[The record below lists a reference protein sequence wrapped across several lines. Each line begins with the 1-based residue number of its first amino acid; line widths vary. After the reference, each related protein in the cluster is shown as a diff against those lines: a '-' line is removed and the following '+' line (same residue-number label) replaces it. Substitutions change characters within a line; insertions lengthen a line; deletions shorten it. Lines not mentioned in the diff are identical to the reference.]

1 MASSAYPSS
10 ASSYQFYKL
19 PPNPVT
25 QHDRPAPCPTG
36 PPGRTR
42 VTRLA
47 LERHQVWVYLLA
59 IALGLGVGGLWPA
72 AGPALEALLWPTLV
86 VLLFAT
92 FMQVPLLQLAEAL
105 RDRRFAAA
113 VVIGNFGVLPL
124 LAWVLVEWLGMWG
137 ASPAV
142 RLGVLLV
149 LLVPCTDWFITFSQ
163 LGGGDVPRA
172 MAVTPLNLALQLLL
186 LPVYLAL
193 MADTGTLST
202 WTPAALAP
210 ALLVVLLPLVGAA
223 VAQRLLQRHPRADLV
238 RDAIAWA
245 PVPLLA
251 VVVCLIAAAQVHTVW
266 QGLHVLP
273 QVVPVFGVFLV
284 AAALV
289 AKALTRWLALP
300 TPQGR
305 TLAFS
310 LGTRNSFVVLPLA
323 LALPA
328 GWEATAVVVVVQSLI
343 ELLGMAVYLW
353 WVPRGLFAGS
363 AEAD

>member
-1 MASSAYPSS
+1 M
-10 ASSYQFYKL
+10 
-19 PPNPVT
+19 
-25 QHDRPAPCPTG
+25 
-36 PPGRTR
+36 
-42 VTRLA
+42 TRLA

-59 IALGLGVGGLWPA
+59 IALGLGGGSLWPA

-92 FMQVPLLQLAEAL
+92 FMQVPLLQWGQAL

-113 VVIGNFGVLPL
+113 VVIGNFVVLPL
-124 LAWVLVEWLGMWG
+124 LAWAIVEWLGLLG
-137 ASPAV
+137 AAPAV

-172 MAVTPLNLALQLLL
+172 MAVTPLNLVLQLLL

-193 MADTGTLST
+193 MGDTQTLST
-202 WTPAALAP
+202 WTLAALVP
-210 ALLVVLLPLVGAA
+210 AVLVVLLPLAGAT
-223 VAQRLLQRHPRADLV
+223 VAQRMLSHHPGADRIRNTL
-238 RDAIAWA
+238 AWG

-251 VVVCLIAAAQVHTVW
+251 VVVCLIAAAQVGTVR

-273 QVVPVFGVFLV
+273 LVVPVFAVFLV

-289 AKALTRWLALP
+289 AKALARWLALP
-300 TPQGR
+300 ATQGR

-328 GWEATAVVVVVQSLI
+328 GWEATAVVIVVQSLV
-343 ELLGMAVYLW
+343 ELLGMAAYLW
-353 WVPRGLFAGS
+353 WVPRRLFAGP
-363 AEAD
+363 AKAD

>member
-1 MASSAYPSS
+1 M
-10 ASSYQFYKL
+10 
-19 PPNPVT
+19 
-25 QHDRPAPCPTG
+25 
-36 PPGRTR
+36 
-42 VTRLA
+42 TRLA

-59 IALGLGVGGLWPA
+59 IALGLGVGSLWPA
-72 AGPALEALLWPTLV
+72 AGPALEALLWPTLA

-92 FMQVPLLQLAEAL
+92 FMQVPLLQLGKAL

-113 VVIGNFGVLPL
+113 VVIGNFVVLPL
-124 LAWVLVEWLGMWG
+124 LAWVLVAWLGMLG

-163 LGGGDVPRA
+163 LSGGDVPRA
-172 MAVTPLNLALQLLL
+172 MAVTPLNLVLQLLL
-186 LPVYLAL
+186 LPAYLWL
-193 MADTGTLST
+193 MGDATTLVSFHLAT
-202 WTPAALAP
+202 LAP
-210 ALLVVLLPLVGAA
+210 ALLVVVVPLAGAA
-223 VAQRLLQRHPRADLV
+223 VAQRTFKTHPKADAV
-238 RDAIAWA
+238 REALAWT

-251 VVVCLIAAAQVHTVW
+251 VVVFLIAGAQVSTVW

-273 QVVPVFGVFLV
+273 QVVPVFVVFLV

-289 AKALTRWLALP
+289 AKALARWLALP
-300 TPQGR
+300 AAQGR

-310 LGTRNSFVVLPLA
+310 LGTRNSFVVLPFA

-328 GWEATAVVVVVQSLI
+328 GWEATAVVVVVQSLV

-353 WVPRGLFAGS
+353 WVPRRLFVGS
-363 AEAD
+363 AETD

>member
-1 MASSAYPSS
+1 M
-10 ASSYQFYKL
+10 
-19 PPNPVT
+19 
-25 QHDRPAPCPTG
+25 
-36 PPGRTR
+36 
-42 VTRLA
+42 TRLA

-59 IALGLGVGGLWPA
+59 IALGLGVGSLWPA

-86 VLLFAT
+86 VLMFAT
-92 FMQVPLLQLAEAL
+92 FMQVPLLQWGQAL

-113 VVIGNFGVLPL
+113 VVIGNFVVLPL
-124 LAWVLVEWLGMWG
+124 LAWALVAWLGLLG
-137 ASPAV
+137 AAPAV

-172 MAVTPLNLALQLLL
+172 MAVTPLNLVLQLLL

-193 MADTGTLST
+193 TADAGTLSI
-202 WTPAALAP
+202 WTLAALMP
-210 ALLVVLLPLVGAA
+210 ALLVVLLPLAGAA
-223 VAQRLLQRHPRADLV
+223 MAQRMLSHHPSADRIRKTL
-238 RDAIAWA
+238 AWG

-251 VVVCLIAAAQVHTVW
+251 MVVCLIAAAHVSTVW
-266 QGLHVLP
+266 LGLHVLP
-273 QVVPVFGVFLV
+273 LVVPVFGVFLV

-289 AKALTRWLALP
+289 AKALARWLALP
-300 TPQGR
+300 APEGR

-328 GWEATAVVVVVQSLI
+328 GWEATAVVIVVQSLV
-343 ELLGMAVYLW
+343 ELLGMVVYLW
-353 WVPRGLFAGS
+353 WVPRRLFAGPT
-363 AEAD
+363 ETD